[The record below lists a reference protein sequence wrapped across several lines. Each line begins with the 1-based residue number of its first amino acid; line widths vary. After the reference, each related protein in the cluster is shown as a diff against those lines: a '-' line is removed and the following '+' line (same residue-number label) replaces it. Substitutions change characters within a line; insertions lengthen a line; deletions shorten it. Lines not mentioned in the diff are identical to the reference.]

1 MVGAIFALGFVA
13 FAKTP
18 PPAAVPASRVFVRVD
33 TGAARKIVQL
43 DAVIRSVTAIWK
55 PYADITFA
63 DASDHTKGGSS
74 DEPHLVVTERAQFD
88 AAGAPALGWI
98 SFVKPGQPLNLIT
111 VSVAAARALMAHSTW
126 LGQPFG
132 QLPPFLQQDLVAR
145 AISWSAAHEIG
156 HYLLRTSGH
165 SRNGLMRAQLT
176 ASEVMRKDRLGTRLE
191 PADIERLRERAS
203 LAGLL
208 ADVDAPAPRS
218 E

>member
-1 MVGAIFALGFVA
+1 M
-13 FAKTP
+13 
-18 PPAAVPASRVFVRVD
+18 
-33 TGAARKIVQL
+33 
-43 DAVIRSVTAIWK
+43 
-55 PYADITFA
+55 
-63 DASDHTKGGSS
+63 
-74 DEPHLVVTERAQFD
+74 VTERAQFD

-111 VSVAAARALMAHSTW
+111 VSVAAARTLMAHEAW
-126 LGQPFG
+126 MGRPFR
-132 QLPPFLQQDLVAR
+132 QLPAFIQQELIAR
-145 AISWSAAHEIG
+145 AVSWSVAHEIG

-165 SRNGLMRAQLT
+165 SRVGLMRAQLR
-176 ASEVMRKDRLGTRLE
+176 ASEVMRKDRRSIRLE